1 MEGAAV
7 VMEGDDLPPEDFGE
21 EHGWRSAAV
30 KKHSRRTDA
39 SATERATTCGDAGGY
54 FNAIRKDLNLN
65 KVIKSSRMPRLPS
78 EHWKIIVRPRGGLDV
93 QQTGSARLGRA
104 IAVAAGIAP
113 ELAGQDVVC
122 PNTMQNIIV
131 ISTASRANADSYLRM
146 RCLTLGIK
154 QYEINTYEAAPHATL
169 KRIKNSETV
178 VIVFDGYKV
187 PNFVYFGTALVRCS
201 LYHRQHDCCYACGR
215 LGHRADVCPTPDEVV
230 CKQCGISNPGENHT
244 CSPKCGLCGGPHATT
259 DKSCKQRFQLP
270 FIVRWRRRER
280 RAESER
286 RSQPSEPASADVGL
300 TQHAEAQADDCDSSQ
315 RPRSPSRSSARSRSR
330 SRGRKDGG
338 SSEGR
343 PRSRSKSRRRSK
355 SRGRSLSRS
364 RTGDP
369 QGKVHFQGESEPA
382 LQGGTWADRVRSG
395 GRPGGKV
402 TGGTAP
408 EQGLEEL
415 NQLRKENAEMRSII
429 ESLRAEMAELRRT
442 SKSQPTPSSAS
453 QLSGSPSPQPTE
465 VPMVVEAGPSGNP
478 AKRKAVSSSAEN
490 VQAKAKSEIKE
501 TLNSICLEIQRLNE
515 RLSVMDHQRPIPP
528 YTLVCTYGAG
538 IKAASAFPEDG
549 FCDFTVLEEMPSSV
563 PQDFAEPFPP
573 GVQHFVDTAAKYR
586 KTEFV
591 AAFDFRRA
599 SSGRFCTRQIRR
611 EAIENPRHSVR
622 QKFRDIALRR
632 HNTTSD

>member
-1 MEGAAV
+1 MTGGKTPGGVERSSRAFFRLPLSQTIFVDFATNRRISRQGSRRYRTFADERPERIVGVCRAGRVLHSSGSADMMEGAAV

-54 FNAIRKDLNLN
+54 FNAIKKDLNLN

-122 PNTMQNIIV
+122 PNAMQNIMV

-154 QYEINTYEAAPHATL
+154 QYEINTYEAAPHATCKGVIQKIDISESQTDL
-169 KRIKNSETV
+169 EKSILTDRNPSALGVKRIKNSETV

-201 LYHRQHDCCYACGR
+201 LYHHWGIGR
-215 LGHRADVCPTPDEVV
+215 MFVRHRTKLCASNAGSAILVRTIRVPRNVDSVV
-230 CKQCGISNPGENHT
+230 VRTLRLTKV
-244 CSPKCGLCGGPHATT
+244 A
-259 DKSCKQRFQLP
+259 KSCKQRFQLP
-270 FIVRWRRRER
+270 FIVRRRRRER

-355 SRGRSLSRS
+355 SRGRSRSRS

-382 LQGGTWADRVRSG
+382 LQGGTWADRVRSA

-429 ESLRAEMAELRRT
+429 ESLRAEMAEFRRT

-490 VQAKAKSEIKE
+490 VQAK
-501 TLNSICLEIQRLNE
+501 
-515 RLSVMDHQRPIPP
+515 
-528 YTLVCTYGAG
+528 
-538 IKAASAFPEDG
+538 
-549 FCDFTVLEEMPSSV
+549 
-563 PQDFAEPFPP
+563 
-573 GVQHFVDTAAKYR
+573 
-586 KTEFV
+586 
-591 AAFDFRRA
+591 
-599 SSGRFCTRQIRR
+599 
-611 EAIENPRHSVR
+611 
-622 QKFRDIALRR
+622 
-632 HNTTSD
+632 